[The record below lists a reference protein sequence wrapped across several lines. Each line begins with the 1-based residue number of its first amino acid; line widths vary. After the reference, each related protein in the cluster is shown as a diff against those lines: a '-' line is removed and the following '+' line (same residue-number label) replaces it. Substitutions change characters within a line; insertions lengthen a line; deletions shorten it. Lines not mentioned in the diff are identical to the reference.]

1 VIRCGLLHAVPD
13 KNEQGAA
20 VAKNSTKKPE
30 AAPAP
35 PAVKQTMAKPVSS
48 YTDPAALRTLMEN
61 ARRLGRTDV
70 WREAFRRLC
79 ALEAAGHEEPLLRDF
94 HETLAAYEQL
104 LSEKNGRTTRAGRT
118 RLKLK
123 SKGPVEC
130 LSDWAT
136 SKDVPEEFAL
146 LVAAGLREMTGEQL
160 VVKYAERFTPEVVA
174 AATAR
179 LGTAGVPGA
188 S

>member
-1 VIRCGLLHAVPD
+1 MPVSCTSVPD
-13 KNEQGAA
+13 NNEQGTA
-20 VAKNSTKKPE
+20 VGKNSNKKPE

-35 PAVKQTMAKPVSS
+35 PALKQTMAKPVAT

-61 ARRLGRTDV
+61 AKRLGRTDI

-79 ALEAAGHEEPLLRDF
+79 ALEAEGQTEPLLSDF
-94 HETLAAYEQL
+94 HATLAAYEQL

-123 SKGPVEC
+123 SKGAVQC
-130 LSDWAT
+130 LIDWAT
-136 SKDVPEEFAL
+136 SKEAPEEFVL
-146 LVAAGLREMTGEQL
+146 LVAAGLPEMTGEQL
-160 VVKYAERFTPEVVA
+160 VVKYADQFTPEVVA

-179 LGTAGVPGA
+179 LASADKPAG
-188 S
+188 

>member
-1 VIRCGLLHAVPD
+1 M
-13 KNEQGAA
+13 
-20 VAKNSTKKPE
+20 AKNSTKKPE
-30 AAPAP
+30 VAPAP

-61 ARRLGRTDV
+61 AKRLGRKDI

-79 ALEAAGHEEPLLRDF
+79 ALEAAGQTQPLDRDF

-123 SKGPVEC
+123 SKGAVEC
-130 LSDWAT
+130 LRDWAT
-136 SKDVPEEFAL
+136 SKDAPEEFTL
-146 LVAAGLREMTGEQL
+146 LVAAGLPEMTGEQL
-160 VVKYAERFTPEVVA
+160 VVRYPDRFAPEVVA

-179 LGTAGVPGA
+179 LASAG
-188 S
+188 

>member
-1 VIRCGLLHAVPD
+1 M
-13 KNEQGAA
+13 
-20 VAKNSTKKPE
+20 AKNSTKKPE
-30 AAPAP
+30 VAP
-35 PAVKQTMAKPVSS
+35 PPALKQTMAKPVAT

-61 ARRLGRTDV
+61 AKRLGRMDV

-79 ALEAAGHEEPLLRDF
+79 ALEAEGQAEPLLRDF

-123 SKGPVEC
+123 SRGAVQC
-130 LSDWAT
+130 LADWAT
-136 SKDVPEEFAL
+136 GKDAPEEFVL
-146 LVAAGLREMTGEQL
+146 LVAAGLPEMTGEQL
-160 VVKYAERFTPEVVA
+160 VVRYADRFTPEVVA

-179 LGTAGVPGA
+179 LASAGKPAG
-188 S
+188 